1 MTYNKVIKKPIIKA
15 HQIRHIHIIKV
26 KMKSQSYLRKYN
38 IEGWIKCYI
47 LTKIQE

>member
-1 MTYNKVIKKPIIKA
+1 MTYNKVIKKSIMKA

-38 IEGWIKCYI
+38 IEG
-47 LTKIQE
+47 